1 MWSIFKILNSI
12 LYPMFTYRNLDL
24 LGPLGEAA
32 LSPVEAS
39 SVAALNLNMTGGH
52 LKEMENKIVK
62 MIVKPLFVVNT
73 FKEVLL
79 RKSSVNHEL
88 QNMSRKTQYCAREG
102 YISICLHAAVILP
115 FDSAS

>member
-1 MWSIFKILNSI
+1 MCHVVYKILNSI
-12 LYPMFTYRNLDL
+12 LTYRNLDL

-32 LSPVEAS
+32 LSPVEAA

-52 LKEMENKIVK
+52 LKGMENKIVQ

-79 RKSSVNHEL
+79 RK
-88 QNMSRKTQYCAREG
+88 
-102 YISICLHAAVILP
+102 
-115 FDSAS
+115 